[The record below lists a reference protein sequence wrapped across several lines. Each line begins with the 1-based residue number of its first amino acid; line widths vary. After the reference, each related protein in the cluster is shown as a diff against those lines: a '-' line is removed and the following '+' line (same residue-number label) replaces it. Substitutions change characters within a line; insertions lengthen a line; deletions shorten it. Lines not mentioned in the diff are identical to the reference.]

1 MEQRIFEHATLA
13 ALAAAEHA
21 ASAIR
26 RAIAERG
33 LARVVAATGA
43 SQIHFLAH
51 LVAAPNIDWPRVELF
66 HLDEY
71 IGLGAD
77 HPASFAR
84 FIRER
89 LTAPAGIERI
99 HLLNG
104 NADPLTVCASAADAL
119 SKAPIDI
126 TFAGVGENGHLAFNE
141 PPADFAT
148 SQAFLIVAL
157 AERTRLQQV
166 KEGWF
171 PDIDA
176 VPVRAIT
183 MSIPQILKSR
193 EVLCIATGARKA
205 QAVELCF
212 ARPVSRLGP
221 ASALQN
227 HSHATLFLDRE
238 AAALL
243 PPALQALP
251 QK

>member
-1 MEQRIFEHATLA
+1 M
-13 ALAAAEHA
+13 
-21 ASAIR
+21 
-26 RAIAERG
+26 
-33 LARVVAATGA
+33 
-43 SQIHFLAH
+43 
-51 LVAAPNIDWPRVELF
+51 F

-71 IGLGAD
+71 IGLSIT
-77 HPASFAR
+77 HPASFRKYLNER
-84 FIRER
+84 FVSKVPNLKSVHLINGETDAMAECER
-89 LTAPAGIERI
+89 LGKLI
-99 HLLNG
+99 
-104 NADPLTVCASAADAL
+104 AAY
-119 SKAPIDI
+119 PIDVGLVGI
-126 TFAGVGENGHLAFNE
+126 GENGHLAFNE